1 MPDNINIATGAGA
14 TIATEDRTATL
25 GGHVQRFH
33 GVGGSNLVTTQITV
47 DTKPGGTL
55 LAAARPQRSLLTLLN
70 NSGADLYI
78 GPNGLDSTTGFLF
91 PAYSMLEIETV
102 GAVYGLA
109 PPDSMGTTTVYVWE
123 DYDT

>member
-1 MPDNINIATGAGA
+1 MSDNIGIATGAGA

-33 GVGGSNLVTTQITV
+33 SVGGSNLVTTQVTV
-47 DTKPGGTL
+47 DTTVGGTQ

-70 NSGADLYI
+70 NSGTDLYI
-78 GPNGLDSTTGFLF
+78 GPSGLDSTTGFLF
-91 PAYSMLEIETV
+91 PAYSLLEIETV
-102 GAVYGLA
+102 GAVYGIVPGGSQGA
-109 PPDSMGTTTVYVWE
+109 TTIYVWE